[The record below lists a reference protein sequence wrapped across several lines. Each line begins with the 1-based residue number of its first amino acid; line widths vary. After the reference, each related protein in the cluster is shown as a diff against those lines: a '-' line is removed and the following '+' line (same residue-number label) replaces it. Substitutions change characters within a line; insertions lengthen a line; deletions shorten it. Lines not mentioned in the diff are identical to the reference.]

1 MQLFNIYHNYGIYF
15 NSIVNKIEYLIK
27 YNKMESLVKDNTEN
41 SLYEIINKDIKR
53 ITSNYE
59 RNFIYFK

>member
-1 MQLFNIYHNYGIYF
+1 
-15 NSIVNKIEYLIK
+15 
-27 YNKMESLVKDNTEN
+27 MESLVKDNTEN